1 MRIDVVSK
9 YLGSSFLVVPF
20 VFSLFFASCVET
32 FEPETEV
39 FESVLIVEAAIT
51 NEDKRQQV
59 LLTRTFRLEEDGPN
73 PESSATVRVI
83 DDQQNEFVFEEVE
96 PGRYLSALPFSAV
109 PNRQYQLSIATSDG
123 RTYGSESVSLTPE
136 SQILDLYASREENSN
151 GQDGIAILVD
161 NQGSQS
167 GTQSFRFEYEET
179 YQIIAPRWVA
189 VDAVVVRDRPPPAIV
204 ILEPKTEEQQVC
216 YNTELSNTI
225 ILGDTENTDQNG
237 LTRFPV
243 RFIGRDNFIIS
254 HRYSILVR
262 QFAQTREAFAFYE
275 TLNEFSSRTESLF
288 SQIQPGFLIGNVFS
302 LESESENVLGFF
314 EVSSVTS
321 RRIFFDYEDFFPG
334 EPLPPYASDC
344 SLEFTPDLLPGSP
357 DGPSPLVQAIN
368 SLGQKFVEST
378 GDDSRPFVLVSRPC
392 GDCTALGSNVIPDFW
407 EE

>member
-1 MRIDVVSK
+1 MRIGVILRYFDSIFSMGPI
-9 YLGSSFLVVPF
+9 LL
-20 VFSLFFASCVET
+20 SLFFVSCVET

-59 LLTRTFRLEEDGPN
+59 LLNRTFRLEEEGPN
-73 PESSATVRVI
+73 PESSATVRVV

-96 PGRYLSALPFSAV
+96 PGRYLSVQTFSAV

-123 RTYGSESVSLTPE
+123 RTYGSDSVSLTPE

-151 GQDGIAILVD
+151 GQDGIAILID
-161 NQGSQS
+161 SQGNQS

-179 YQIIAPRWVA
+179 YKIIAPRWVA
-189 VDAVVVRDRPPPAIV
+189 VDAVVIRERPSPAII

-225 ILGDTENTDQNG
+225 ILGDTENTNQNG

-243 RFIGRDNFIIS
+243 RFISRDNFIIS

-275 TLNEFSSRTESLF
+275 TLNEFSSQTESLF
-288 SQIQPGFLIGNVFS
+288 SQVQPGFLNGNIFS
-302 LESESENVLGFF
+302 QEGESDNVVGFF
-314 EVSSVTS
+314 EASSVTS

-344 SLEFTPDLLPGSP
+344 SLEFTPDLLPSSP
-357 DGPSPLVQAIN
+357 GGASPLVQAIN
-368 SLGQKFVEST
+368 SLRQKYVEAT
-378 GDDSRPFVLVSRPC
+378 GDDNRPFVLVNRPC
-392 GDCTALGSNVIPDFW
+392 GDCTALGSNVIPEFW

>member
-1 MRIDVVSK
+1 MRIGVILRYFDSIFSMGPI
-9 YLGSSFLVVPF
+9 LL
-20 VFSLFFASCVET
+20 SLFFVSCVET

-59 LLTRTFRLEEDGPN
+59 LLNRTFRLEEEGPN
-73 PESSATVRVI
+73 PESSATVRVV

-96 PGRYLSALPFSAV
+96 PGRYLSVQTFSAV

-123 RTYGSESVSLTPE
+123 RTYGSDSVSLTPE

-151 GQDGIAILVD
+151 GQDGIAILID
-161 NQGSQS
+161 SQGNQS

-179 YQIIAPRWVA
+179 YKIIAPRWVA
-189 VDAVVVRDRPPPAIV
+189 VDAVVIRERPSPAIV

-225 ILGDTENTDQNG
+225 ILGDTENTNQNG

-243 RFIGRDNFIIS
+243 RFISRDNFIIS

-275 TLNEFSSRTESLF
+275 TLNEFSSQTESLF
-288 SQIQPGFLIGNVFS
+288 SQVQPGFLNGNIFS
-302 LESESENVLGFF
+302 QEGESDNVVGFF
-314 EVSSVTS
+314 EASSVTS

-344 SLEFTPDLLPGSP
+344 SLEFTPDLLPSSP
-357 DGPSPLVQAIN
+357 GGASPLVQAIN
-368 SLGQKFVEST
+368 SLRQKYVEAT
-378 GDDSRPFVLVSRPC
+378 GDDNRPFVLVNRPC
-392 GDCTALGSNVIPDFW
+392 GDCTALGSNVIPEFW